1 MSVVWLKPALGW
13 RAGSVEVPA
22 TPAWGSEF
30 GSPAP
35 MRRGSSVPS
44 WGKAETGR
52 ALSGQSAFL
61 NFRAPG
67 SVSDPVSK
75 NKVINRSYSTQTFP
89 PWPSIYIHV
98 HLCIHT
104 TTHRHAQKVSVRS
117 IYLSQC
123 RRRKMRL
130 RKCCISTQRLVGQ
143 MTSDTSCVL
152 FTSVIAMG
160 FIMAGTVLPLSA
172 SSMYVR
178 CGAEK
183 GNIESECAWIQK
195 LSWWYTHYKYG
206 TLPFE
211 RKTWTPDWI
220 VLSVSQVRQRV
231 SS

>member
-30 GSPAP
+30 GSPTP

-52 ALSGQSAFL
+52 AVSGQSAFL

-75 NKVINRSYSTQTFP
+75 NKVINRSTHRKYLLGL
-89 PWPSIYIHV
+89 SIYPSV
-98 HLCIHT
+98 DRGKWDLGS
-104 TTHRHAQKVSVRS
+104 AVS
-117 IYLSQC
+117 Q
-123 RRRKMRL
+123 L
-130 RKCCISTQRLVGQ
+130 RDWLVKWPA
-143 MTSDTSCVL
+143 TSCVL

-160 FIMAGTVLPLSA
+160 FIMAGTVLPLSV

-183 GNIESECAWIQK
+183 GNIELECAWIQK
-195 LSWWYTHYKYG
+195 LSWWYTHYKDG

-220 VLSVSQVRQRV
+220 VLSVPQVRQRV